1 MNWWLR
7 SANTSNASS
16 AWRVGT
22 DGTLYSSNTYYS
34 YAVRPALI
42 LSSSLL
48 VNEDGTIYDSTSDVQ
63 SDTSKAQQLD
73 KLKEELFTA
82 TEKHVENFLDLHAN
96 CGMYDALTRAAH
108 AKFSSV
114 YSIIEKCGLVD
125 EFEAWKRA
133 HGIDR

>member
-1 MNWWLR
+1 MVVALGEYRNYANLAWWV
-7 SANTSNASS
+7 N
-16 AWRVGT
+16 T
-22 DGTLYSSNTYYS
+22 DGTLNDNYTYYG

-63 SDTSKAQQLD
+63 ADNKAQQLD

-82 TEKHVENFLDLHAN
+82 TEKHVENFLDLYAN

-108 AKFSSV
+108 ARFSSV

-125 EFEAWKRA
+125 EFETWKRA